1 MTPDE
6 IVLQLKRKGTFDQLR
21 KHLLSEFQNQHE
33 GQTFLENVNNFMEEK
48 TSKDPSLLEKERST
62 FHSLM
67 MNELEKTGMFQSVHK
82 QVLET
87 LLQQSYYQVQVDE
100 QLKLVLDPTGATT
113 STSKN
118 DD

>member
-21 KHLLSEFQNQHE
+21 KHLLSEFQNQQE
-33 GQTFLENVNNFMEEK
+33 GQSFLDNVNNFMEEK

-62 FHSLM
+62 FHSFM
-67 MNELEKTGMFQSVHK
+67 MKELEKTGMFQSAHK

-87 LLQQSYYQVQVDE
+87 LLHQKYYQDQVDE
-100 QLKLVLDPTGATT
+100 QLKLILDNT
-113 STSKN
+113 SSSSKE